1 MIFWRKKNNIP
12 EQEKDAQDEKLLHH
26 PGEPQIEPSAED
38 ASDDASP
45 DPIAQA
51 LSPSEE
57 ETFDDIEE
65 IPLPR
70 HSAALATDEA
80 RTLSEESA
88 EEGGWLTRLT
98 RGLSKTTAKIG
109 EGLSELINKH
119 KLDGKALESLEDALI
134 SADLGPSAAA
144 RVIESFSE
152 NRFSS
157 EASEAD
163 LKNAL
168 AASIAE
174 ILKPVATPLKAGRR
188 ASGPQVILVCGVN
201 GVGKTTTIG
210 KLCHYLHLRQHKK
223 VMIAAADTFRAAATE
238 QLQIWAERTRT
249 PLVSGEIGADAA
261 SVAFNAYEAAKKA
274 DTDVLLIDTAGRLHN
289 KSNLMAELE
298 KIIRVLKKQAPDV
311 PHDVLLVLDA
321 TTGQNAFAQVETF
334 REIVNVTGLIVT
346 KLDGSARGGV
356 VVGLAEKFGLPIHAI
371 GVGEEAEDLQAFEP
385 LAYARTLSGI

>member
-1 MIFWRKKNNIP
+1 MIFWRKKNNTP
-12 EQEKDAQDEKLLHH
+12 EQEKDAHDEKLLHH
-26 PGEPQIEPSAED
+26 PGEPQIEPSPED
-38 ASDDASP
+38 PSDDTGP

-51 LSPSEE
+51 LSQPEQ
-57 ETFDDIEE
+57 ETFESIEE

-70 HSAALATDEA
+70 HSAALATDEERA
-80 RTLSEESA
+80 LSESA

-109 EGLSELINKH
+109 EGLSDLLNKH

-144 RVIESFSE
+144 RVIETFSE
-152 NRFSS
+152 NRF
-157 EASEAD
+157 ENTISEAD

-168 AASIAE
+168 AAAIAE
-174 ILKPVATPLKAGRR
+174 ILKPVAKPLKAGRR

-238 QLQIWAERTRT
+238 QLQIWAERTKT
-249 PLVSGEIGADAA
+249 PLISGEIGADAA
-261 SVAFNAYEAAKKA
+261 SVAFNAYESAKKA
-274 DTDVLLIDTAGRLHN
+274 STDVLLIDTAGRLHN

-356 VVGLAEKFGLPIHAI
+356 VVGLAEKFGLPIHAV

-385 LAYARTLSGI
+385 LAYARTLSGL